1 MCLAVAFYF
10 HSIVIFFY
18 FLHFAESI
26 ERNEQYNLQCL
37 SRKNASCGLC
47 IKDH

>member
-10 HSIVIFFY
+10 HSIVIFY

-37 SRKNASCGLC
+37 SRKNVSCGLC